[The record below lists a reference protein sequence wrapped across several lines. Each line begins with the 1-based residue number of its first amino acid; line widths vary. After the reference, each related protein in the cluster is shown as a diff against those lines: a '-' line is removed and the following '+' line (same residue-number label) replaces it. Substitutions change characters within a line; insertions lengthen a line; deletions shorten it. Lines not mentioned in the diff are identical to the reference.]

1 MSVVYGTVRS
11 NVVVLPEG
19 TQLPEGSTVE
29 IRLPQR
35 RSRRGSVAAASVF
48 NQQLLKAGLL
58 TEIKPTVAL
67 TYSASEPVAVPG
79 KPLSEIVIEDR
90 R

>member
-1 MSVVYGTVRS
+1 M
-11 NVVVLPEG
+11 
-19 TQLPEGSTVE
+19 E
-29 IRLPQR
+29 IRLLQR
-35 RSRRGSVAAASVF
+35 RSRRRSVVAASVF

-58 TEIKPTVAL
+58 TEISPTL
-67 TYSASEPVAVPG
+67 EPTYPAAEPVALPG